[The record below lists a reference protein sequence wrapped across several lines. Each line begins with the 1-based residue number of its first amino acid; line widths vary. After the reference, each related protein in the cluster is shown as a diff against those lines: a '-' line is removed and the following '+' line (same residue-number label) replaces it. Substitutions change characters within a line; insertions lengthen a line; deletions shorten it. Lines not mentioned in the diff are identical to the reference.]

1 MATKITKSDNFN
13 AIREIL
19 VDIGR
24 PELVEFVDHEL
35 ELISRK
41 AARRANTPTKAQVE
55 GARLRSAI
63 LEVLRQSGEPMT
75 ISQIITALNWD
86 SSLNPQKISPQLSNL
101 GERGTRE
108 VVKEVIKKINYYKAV

>member
-1 MATKITKSDNFN
+1 MATKITKADNFN
-13 AIREIL
+13 AIRDIL
-19 VDIGR
+19 VDVGR

-41 AARRANTPTKAQVE
+41 AERRANTPTKAQIE

-86 SSLNPQKISPQLSNL
+86 TPLNSHKVAPQLTNL
-101 GERGTRE
+101 GEHGTRE